1 MNTIVSAFVS
11 NINNRDDITLKRYYE
26 LGKLLLKSTVP
37 KIIFVDEIMFNL
49 INLLDYDISN
59 TNIVKIKKINIY
71 LYKYINSLSQ
81 FNLNT
86 DNPNK
91 DTIEYIITQCNK
103 TEWVKSAIELN
114 TFNTNNF
121 IWVDFGIRY
130 IFNCSDKEFIEKID
144 ELKYKVY
151 KNVRIGNIWNLQ
163 NNYNINIYKDIAW
176 YFAGGIFGGNKE
188 SLLHFSNKIKEK
200 CIDIILTKNTLMW
213 EVNIWYLIYNEN
225 KEIFDNYSCNH
236 NNSIIDNY

>member
-37 KIIFVDEIMFNL
+37 KIIFVDKTMFNL

-59 TNIVKIKKINIY
+59 TNIVKIEKTDIY
-71 LYKYINSLSQ
+71 LYEHINSLSQ

-86 DNPNK
+86 DNPKK

-130 IFNCSDKEFIEKID
+130 IFNCSDEEFIEKINK
-144 ELKYKVY
+144 LKYKVY

-163 NNYNINIYKDIAW
+163 NSYNINIYKDIAW

-200 CIDIILTKNTLMW
+200 CIDIILKKNTLMW
-213 EVNIWYLIYNEN
+213 EVNIWYLIYIEN

>member
-37 KIIFVDEIMFNL
+37 KIFFVDETMFNL

-59 TNIVKIKKINIY
+59 TNIVKIEKKDIY
-71 LYKYINSLSQ
+71 LYEYINSLSQ

-130 IFNCSDKEFIEKID
+130 IFNCSDKEFIEKIN

-188 SLLHFSNKIKEK
+188 RLLHFSNKIKEK

>member
-11 NINNRDDITLKRYYE
+11 NINNRDDITLK
-26 LGKLLLKSTVP
+26 
-37 KIIFVDEIMFNL
+37 
-49 INLLDYDISN
+49 
-59 TNIVKIKKINIY
+59 
-71 LYKYINSLSQ
+71 INSLSQ

-213 EVNIWYLIYNEN
+213 EVNIWYLIYIEN

>member
-37 KIIFVDEIMFNL
+37 KIIFVDETMFNL

-213 EVNIWYLIYNEN
+213 EVNIWYLIYIEN

>member
-37 KIIFVDEIMFNL
+37 KIIFVDETMFNL

-130 IFNCSDKEFIEKID
+130 IFNCSDEEFIEKINK
-144 ELKYKVY
+144 LKYKVY

-213 EVNIWYLIYNEN
+213 EVNIWYLIYIEN

>member
-37 KIIFVDEIMFNL
+37 KIFFVDETMFNL

-130 IFNCSDKEFIEKID
+130 IFNCSDEEFIEKIN

-213 EVNIWYLIYNEN
+213 EVNIWYLIYIEN

>member
-11 NINNRDDITLKRYYE
+11 NINNRDDISLNKYYE

-37 KIIFVDEIMFNL
+37 KIIFVDETMFNL

-59 TNIVKIKKINIY
+59 TNIVKIEKKEIY
-71 LYKYINSLSQ
+71 LYEYINNLSQ

-86 DNPNK
+86 DNPKK

-130 IFNCSDKEFIEKID
+130 IFNCSDEEFIEKIN

>member
-26 LGKLLLKSTVP
+26 LSKLLLKSTVP
-37 KIIFVDEIMFNL
+37 KIFFVDETMFNL

-59 TNIVKIKKINIY
+59 TNIVKIKKKDIY
-71 LYKYINSLSQ
+71 LYEYINSLSQ

-163 NNYNINIYKDIAW
+163 NSYNINIYKDIAW

>member
-26 LGKLLLKSTVP
+26 LSKLLLKSTVP
-37 KIIFVDEIMFNL
+37 KIFFVDETMFNL

-59 TNIVKIKKINIY
+59 TNIVKIEKKEIY
-71 LYKYINSLSQ
+71 LYEYINSLSQ
-81 FNLNT
+81 INLNT
-86 DNPNK
+86 DNPKK

-130 IFNCSDKEFIEKID
+130 IFNCSDEEFIEKIN

>member
-11 NINNRDDITLKRYYE
+11 NINNRDDITLKKYYE
-26 LGKLLLKSTVP
+26 LGKLLLKSTVT
-37 KIIFVDEIMFNL
+37 KIIFVDETMFNL

-59 TNIVKIKKINIY
+59 TNIVKIEKKNIY
-71 LYKYINSLSQ
+71 LYEYINSLSQ

-86 DNPNK
+86 DNPKK

-130 IFNCSDKEFIEKID
+130 IFNCSDEEFIEKINK
-144 ELKYKVY
+144 LKYKVY

-163 NNYNINIYKDIAW
+163 NSYNINIYKDIAW

-200 CIDIILTKNTLMW
+200 CIDIILKKNTLMW
-213 EVNIWYLIYNEN
+213 EVNIWYLIYIEN

>member
-26 LGKLLLKSTVP
+26 LSKLLLKSTVP
-37 KIIFVDEIMFNL
+37 KIFFVDETMFNL

-59 TNIVKIKKINIY
+59 TNIVKIKKKDIY
-71 LYKYINSLSQ
+71 LYEYINSLSQ

-130 IFNCSDKEFIEKID
+130 IFNCSDEEFIEKIN

>member
-1 MNTIVSAFVS
+1 
-11 NINNRDDITLKRYYE
+11 
-26 LGKLLLKSTVP
+26 
-37 KIIFVDEIMFNL
+37 MFNL

-59 TNIVKIKKINIY
+59 TNIVKIKKKDIY
-71 LYKYINSLSQ
+71 LYEYINSLSQ

-86 DNPNK
+86 DNPKK

-130 IFNCSDKEFIEKID
+130 IFNCSDEEFIEKIN